1 MTPGRAREAGCALAQ
16 TSVTGAVSVPS
27 GDERRIRSAGS
38 VLLALALPLCQI
50 ASAHADDPVAPDPAL
65 GWALHFDSGVL
76 WSVGSRSSPLDY
88 TILPQILTLQTGPIM
103 QRKLGN
109 GDLVVRNRFSLL
121 VEPIVQGP
129 ETHYI
134 GLAAAPSIEWW
145 NAPRTFAAFF
155 AIGGGFGWMDSQGYA
170 VPGGQGQDFNFNWF
184 IHSGVRLRVAERM
197 TASLGVYFQ
206 HISNGGMDEVNP
218 GVDAL
223 GPMIGVGWHF

>member
-1 MTPGRAREAGCALAQ
+1 MTGLADVPGGDQLCNRFAGCL
-16 TSVTGAVSVPS
+16 
-27 GDERRIRSAGS
+27 
-38 VLLALALPLCQI
+38 LLALVQLLCPI
-50 ASAHADDPVAPDPAL
+50 APAYADGPPAPDPAR

-76 WSVGSRSSPLDY
+76 WSGGSRASPLDY

-103 QRKLGN
+103 QRKLGS

-145 NAPRTFAAFF
+145 NAQRTFATFF
-155 AIGGGFGWMDSQGYA
+155 AIGGGFGWMDSRGDA

-184 IHSGVRLRVAERM
+184 MHGGVRLRVAERM
-197 TASLGVYFQ
+197 TASLGLYFQ
-206 HISNGGMDEVNP
+206 HISNGGMDQVNP

>member
-1 MTPGRAREAGCALAQ
+1 VQLVCP
-16 TSVTGAVSVPS
+16 
-27 GDERRIRSAGS
+27 
-38 VLLALALPLCQI
+38 I
-50 ASAHADDPVAPDPAL
+50 APAHADGRPKPDPAL
-65 GWALHFDSGVL
+65 GWALHFDSGAL
-76 WSVGSRSSPLDY
+76 WSVGDRASPLDY

-103 QRKLGN
+103 QRKLGT
-109 GDLVVRNRFSLL
+109 GDLVVRSRFSVL

-129 ETHYI
+129 ETHYV

-145 NAPRTFAAFF
+145 NAQRTFSTFF
-155 AIGGGFGWMDSQGYA
+155 AIGGGFGWMDSRGDA
-170 VPGGQGQDFNFNWF
+170 VPGAQGQDFNFNWF